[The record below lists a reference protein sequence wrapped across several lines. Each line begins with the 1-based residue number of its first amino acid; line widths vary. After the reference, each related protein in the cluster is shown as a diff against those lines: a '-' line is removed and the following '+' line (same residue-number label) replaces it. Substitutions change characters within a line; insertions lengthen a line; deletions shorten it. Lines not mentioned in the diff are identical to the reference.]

1 MALEGHKDDL
11 MRCTRCSYCKWVPHQ
26 VMEDTRFLT
35 VCPSIERFKFHS
47 WSAGGRL
54 ISALSLLR
62 GRTEFTDTFLDVVYQ
77 CQMCGACDVSCKV
90 ERDLEPYEVMQDLR
104 TRCVEE
110 GEVPAPHMAV
120 IEGLKQHD
128 NMLEQPKERRGDWAA
143 GPAVGVSS
151 AGPLPA
157 RTPEASGGRVGS
169 LQPAKFDRLP
179 GVKDLTKESAE
190 VLFHAGCR
198 YSYDEGLWPTVRDGL
213 TLLAEAGVDVGILGR
228 EENCCGGRSY
238 EMGYVG
244 ELAKYAQHNTDTWR
258 TAGIKTVV
266 TACAD
271 CYQTFKVLYDKN
283 GSAPSV
289 EILHI
294 TEFIDRLV
302 KQGKIKLTR
311 KVPLTVTYHDPCHLG
326 RLAEPWVHWEGK
338 RVKVRGQML
347 IHDPPKKKRCGA
359 GGVYDAPRAILRAI
373 PGLHF
378 VEMYRIKEYAWCCG
392 AGGGVREAY
401 PEFAAWTAGQRLEE
415 AKAVGAEALVSA
427 CGWCKRSF
435 TDAATETGRQM
446 RTYDVTELVRQAL

>member
-1 MALEGHKDDL
+1 MALERHEDDL

-26 VMEDTRFLT
+26 VMQDTRFLT

-77 CQMCGACDVSCKV
+77 CQMCGGCDVSCKV

-110 GEVPAPHMAV
+110 GEVPVPHMAV
-120 IEGLKQHD
+120 IEGLKQQD
-128 NMLEQPKERRGDWAA
+128 NMLGQPKEHRGNWAA
-143 GPAVGVSS
+143 G
-151 AGPLPA
+151 L
-157 RTPEASGGRVGS
+157 
-169 LQPAKFDRLP
+169 
-179 GVKDLTKESAE
+179 GVKDLTRESAE

-213 TLLAEAGVDVGILGR
+213 TLLANAGVDVGILGR
-228 EENCCGGRSY
+228 EENCCGGRGY

-258 TAGIKTVV
+258 STGIKTVV

-283 GSAPSV
+283 GNAPSV

-302 KQGKIKLTR
+302 RQGRIKMKR
-311 KVPLTVTYHDPCHLG
+311 EVPLTVTYHDPCHLG

-338 RVKVRGQML
+338 RVKVKGQML

-373 PGLHF
+373 PGLKF

-401 PEFAAWTAGQRLEE
+401 PEFATWTAGQRLEE
-415 AKAVGAEALVSA
+415 ASAVGAEALVSA

-435 TDAATETGRQM
+435 SDAATETGQEM
-446 RTYDVTELVRQAL
+446 KVYDIIELVRQAV

>member
-1 MALEGHKDDL
+1 MALEQHEDDL

-26 VMEDTRFLT
+26 VMEDGRFLT

-62 GRTEFTDTFLDVVYQ
+62 GRTELTETFLDVVYQ

-110 GEVPAPHMAV
+110 GEVLAAHMAV
-120 IEGLKQHD
+120 IEGLKQHN
-128 NMLEQPKERRGDWAA
+128 NMLEQAKEDRGNWAA
-143 GPAVGVSS
+143 G
-151 AGPLPA
+151 L
-157 RTPEASGGRVGS
+157 
-169 LQPAKFDRLP
+169 
-179 GVKDLTKESAE
+179 GVKDLARDSAE

-198 YSYDEGLWPTVRDGL
+198 YSYDEGLWPTVRDGV

-244 ELAKYAQHNTDTWR
+244 ELKKYAQHHAETWK
-258 TAGIKTVV
+258 TLGVKTVV
-266 TACAD
+266 TGCAD

-283 GSAPSV
+283 GSVPSV

-294 TEFIDRLV
+294 TEFIDRLLT
-302 KQGKIKLTR
+302 QGKIKLTR

-326 RLAEPWVHWEGK
+326 RLAEPWVHWEGQ
-338 RVKVRGQML
+338 RVKVKGQML
-347 IHDPPKKKRCGA
+347 VHDPPKKKRCGA

-373 PGLHF
+373 PGLQF

-401 PEFAAWTAGQRLEE
+401 PEFATWTAGQRLEE

-435 TDAATETGRQM
+435 SDAATESGPEM
-446 RTYDVTELVRQAL
+446 KVYDIIDLVRQAL

>member
-1 MALEGHKDDL
+1 MALERHEDDL

-143 GPAVGVSS
+143 G
-151 AGPLPA
+151 L
-157 RTPEASGGRVGS
+157 
-169 LQPAKFDRLP
+169 